1 PQHQTYS
8 NSDPALAGWDFHDT
22 YFVTIYASKLASLG
36 FNPATWTVGPN
47 LSALHNS
54 PAKQCPPASSG
65 TGQSLSVSK
74 IEIKDKQVKVT
85 IVNSGTTDQIL
96 DAVKATWPNA
106 NGKLVQVKLDGDMLY
121 DNPDIPPP
129 SANLTMAQLTAD
141 PNKRK
146 IQHGTSDVLFLI
158 F

>member
-1 PQHQTYS
+1 DKNLNNVNIPGLFNASHVQQFGSVNVLIDSPPTDPQHQTYS

-47 LSALHNS
+47 LSAPHNP

-106 NGKLVQVKLDGDMLY
+106 NGKLVQVKLDGDML
-121 DNPDIPPP
+121 
-129 SANLTMAQLTAD
+129 
-141 PNKRK
+141 
-146 IQHGTSDVLFLI
+146 
-158 F
+158 